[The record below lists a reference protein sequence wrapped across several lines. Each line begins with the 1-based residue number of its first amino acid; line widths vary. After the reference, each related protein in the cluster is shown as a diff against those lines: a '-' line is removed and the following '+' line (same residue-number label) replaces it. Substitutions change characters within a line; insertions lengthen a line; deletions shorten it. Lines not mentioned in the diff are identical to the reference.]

1 MTPVARFVVAA
12 AVLAVAGCSAAQQP
26 PPVPKTAAVTSTP
39 AATVGPP
46 SSTAAF
52 PLPVFPDSPAN
63 NLSADRAARL
73 RSILDDAIKGNGYRG
88 IAAAVIVGGAGTWTD
103 TVGHDLVGNPLGVDA
118 KWKTGSIAKTV
129 VAAEILRLAERD
141 RLSLDD
147 LAGDLVKVDPP
158 PKTNGATIRHLLR
171 MRSGLTSGRAPGSTW
186 EYSNGDYVLL
196 GQVIEGVE
204 QRSLG
209 EVLTSDILNV
219 PGAAGLAFP
228 PDGTVDNAAGPLDA
242 DAMSLARWGYAL
254 FGGRLLEPESLALMV
269 DFDENTYG
277 MGAFDFSTDFGGP
290 AIGPSRRRRLL
301 VGLTRRSARSR
312 DCTGGAFQH
321 LRLGMDL
328 QHHEAACRRAVGSSR
343 NRRALSGHATPALP
357 RTARAARP

>member
-1 MTPVARFVVAA
+1 MTPVARFVLAA

-26 PPVPKTAAVTSTP
+26 SPVPATVAVTPTP

-52 PLPVFPDSPAN
+52 PLAAFPDSPAN
-63 NLSADRAARL
+63 KLSADGAARL
-73 RSILDDAIKGNGYRG
+73 RSVLDDSIKGNAYRG

-103 TVGHDLVGNPLGVDA
+103 TVGHDLVGNPLGLDA

-147 LAGDLVKVDPP
+147 LAGDLIKVDPP
-158 PKTNGATIRHLLR
+158 PRTNGATIRDLLR

-204 QRSLG
+204 QRTLG
-209 EVLTSDILNV
+209 EVLTSDILEV
-219 PGAAGLAFP
+219 PGAEGLAFP

-242 DAMSLARWGYAL
+242 DAMSLARW
-254 FGGRLLEPESLALMV
+254 
-269 DFDENTYG
+269 
-277 MGAFDFSTDFGGP
+277 
-290 AIGPSRRRRLL
+290 
-301 VGLTRRSARSR
+301 
-312 DCTGGAFQH
+312 
-321 LRLGMDL
+321 
-328 QHHEAACRRAVGSSR
+328 
-343 NRRALSGHATPALP
+343 ATPYSGADCSNP
-357 RTARAARP
+357 NCGSDGSTSTRTRTAWAPLTSRPTSAGQPPDI